1 MVADKNLIDNQHL
14 NQPYSFTDQLLEL
27 NENLLWQKK

>member
-14 NQPYSFTDQLLEL
+14 NQSYSFTDQLLEL